1 MGRGMRAHKK
11 PRKQGGKA
19 MAEQM
24 QKLGAMQEK
33 MNEAQKNIDAMELET
48 SAGGGA
54 VKVKVNGKKEVVSL
68 NIDKD
73 IIDPEDVE
81 MLEDLV
87 MAAVNEASKKVDDL
101 LAQEMGKVTGG
112 LNLPTGLF

>member
-1 MGRGMRAHKK
+1 MFGKGMGNMAGMMKK
-11 PRKQGGKA
+11 VQK
-19 MAEQM
+19 M
-24 QKLGAMQEK
+24 QADMKKMQEELK
-33 MNEAQKNIDAMELET
+33 TRTVEASVGMNGEKIIESLKLNPT
-48 SAGGGA
+48 A
-54 VKVKVNGKKEVVSL
+54 V
-68 NIDKD
+68 
-73 IIDPEDVE
+73 DPEDVE

>member
-1 MGRGMRAHKK
+1 MFGKGMGNMAGMMKK
-11 PRKQGGKA
+11 V
-19 MAEQM
+19 
-24 QKLGAMQEK
+24 QKMQEDMKK
-33 MNEAQKNIDAMELET
+33 MQEELKTRTVEA
-48 SAGGGA
+48 SVGGGVVTVVMNGEKIIESLKLNPTA
-54 VKVKVNGKKEVVSL
+54 V
-68 NIDKD
+68 
-73 IIDPEDVE
+73 DPEDVE